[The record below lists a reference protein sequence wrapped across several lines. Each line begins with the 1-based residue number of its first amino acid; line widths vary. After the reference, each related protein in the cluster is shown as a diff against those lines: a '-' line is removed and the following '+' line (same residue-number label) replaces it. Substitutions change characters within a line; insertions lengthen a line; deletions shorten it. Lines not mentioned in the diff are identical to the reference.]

1 MTRPIILASKSGA
14 RRALLSG
21 AGVPHEAESSGVDED
36 EIKARLASAPIS
48 EIAMALAE
56 AKAIAVSRR
65 RPDALVIGADQILEL
80 DGRAF
85 DKPKDMADAKDR
97 IELIS
102 GKTHFLR
109 TAVAV
114 AQAARIIWRH
124 ESAPSLT
131 ARTLSNSEIDHYLAD
146 VGKTVLE
153 SVGAYQ
159 LEGPGARLFS
169 AIDGAYT
176 DILGLP
182 LQPLFEFL
190 RTHADLPY

>member
-1 MTRPIILASKSGA
+1 MTRPIILASKSSA
-14 RRALLSG
+14 RRALLAS
-21 AGVPHEAESSGVDED
+21 AGVPHEAESSGVNED
-36 EIKARLASAPIS
+36 EIKARLADAPIS
-48 EIAMALAE
+48 EVAMALAE

-85 DKPKDMADAKDR
+85 DKPMDMADAKDR

-114 AQAARIIWRH
+114 AENARIVWRT
-124 ESAPSLT
+124 ESAPALT
-131 ARTLSNSEIDHYLAD
+131 ARNLSDIEIDRYLAD
-146 VGKTVLE
+146 VGEGILE